1 MRMFNA
7 FRALAAAV
15 AAVGLSQGSWP
26 LWVVLGLTGGAV
38 MIYHLGAE
46 RSRRKTLV
54 AIFRTAP
61 ADSIVVQG
69 RGPGCPEV
77 WIKIGAG
84 ARPDPS
90 SLAQAAPGLGRT
102 STGGEG

>member
-1 MRMFNA
+1 MMVYR
-7 FRALAAAV
+7 
-15 AAVGLSQGSWP
+15 
-26 LWVVLGLTGGAV
+26 
-38 MIYHLGAE
+38 LGAE

-84 ARPDPS
+84 ARPEPS
-90 SLAQAAPGLGRT
+90 SFTQTAPGLGRA

>member
-1 MRMFNA
+1 MSKA
-7 FRALAAAV
+7 SRALAAAV
-15 AAVGLSQGSWP
+15 AAVGLSQVSWP
-26 LWVVLGLTGGAV
+26 LLVTLGLIGGAV

-77 WIKIGAG
+77 WIKIGTG
-84 ARPDPS
+84 APPDQPS
-90 SLAQAAPGLGRT
+90 YAQTAPGLGRT
-102 STGGEG
+102 PTGGEE